1 MADEVTDP
9 YANQEILSMCLRF
22 VDLSSPR
29 NPHIKECLIAF
40 MNLQRAN
47 ASTITKKVL
56 ESLSDNDICLDPAN
70 IRGQA
75 FDRAAVMS
83 SGIAGVQAKIKAIA
97 PLAMYTLLFSL
108 PQPIYRDSLQSSG
121 GKKPDWCNK

>member
-9 YANQEILSMCLRF
+9 YANHEILSVCLRF
-22 VDLSSPR
+22 VELSSPH

-47 ASTITKKVL
+47 VSKISKKIL
-56 ESLSDNDICLDPAN
+56 ESLSNNDICLDPAN

-75 FDRAAVMS
+75 FDGAAVMS
-83 SGIAGVQAKIKAIA
+83 SGIAGVQAKVKVIV

-108 PQPIYRDSLQSSG
+108 PQPIYRSSLQSFG
-121 GKKPDWCNK
+121 GKKLDWCNQ